1 MIFLEFFGMPGAGK
15 TYATRNLKN
24 DTSDLK
30 FKNKFFAFEKRS
42 ITSMIVKTFYIV
54 LASSLLINTS
64 SIKKIL
70 IFFKNIYKPKKSEII
85 SIRTLSILFNTI
97 FLVSIIRIY
106 SLLRNNENIF
116 IDQGFLQLLFSIIYE
131 MELKNHDSQK
141 SIIKNWL
148 SIPLSLKK
156 KIYIIYCQSED
167 KIILKRLSDRNGDS
181 ILEGEKSYKNLKIY
195 KDIFDQIIDFL
206 VKENEKYPNI
216 YFKRITSFENNLDL
230 LNL

>member
-70 IFFKNIYKPKKSEII
+70 IFFKNIYNLTK
-85 SIRTLSILFNTI
+85 LSN
-97 FLVSIIRIY
+97 RY
-106 SLLRNNENIF
+106 RMRIF
-116 IDQGFLQLLFSIIYE
+116 IFFEFS
-131 MELKNHDSQK
+131 
-141 SIIKNWL
+141 
-148 SIPLSLKK
+148 
-156 KIYIIYCQSED
+156 
-167 KIILKRLSDRNGDS
+167 
-181 ILEGEKSYKNLKIY
+181 
-195 KDIFDQIIDFL
+195 
-206 VKENEKYPNI
+206 
-216 YFKRITSFENNLDL
+216 
-230 LNL
+230 